1 MKQNKQ
7 LIFTAQSAI
16 IFYFLLE
23 SFFNVLV
30 NTNAYIFMNLSN
42 FSVIL
47 PGILT
52 VIVII
57 VAEIL
62 IFMFKSILKDYRISI
77 LTLIIVITRLG
88 TQFIVDPFFLFV
100 FNFILFFTTI
110 IWNIEILLLIENFET
125 EFGISAYFSG
135 ILLGLGIQYGI
146 LILNISSNVSW
157 ALIKIL
163 STILFCLYLEMT
175 VYFLFTAS
183 KIKKISEKIAK
194 NIKEEITP
202 RISYFHFFIIGTL
215 FLLSTIWI
223 LNPVAL
229 SAYDILNLSLNNISN
244 QSTIFWSS
252 YGFTYY
258 IFIVLGTLLVSYMFI
273 HRKLSLLSP
282 RKFKYVMLIIVGISL
297 LINLLSIYII
307 EENYTVLSTIYLTF
321 LTISNALS
329 LIFYFTYLFHFYSF
343 DSRLKL
349 FLGLLIFFFTVFFF
363 IILQIEIFWYNY
375 LSLLVN
381 VALLSIVSTL
391 FIYILEIKKIRV
403 TLKLKKSSFSNKNII
418 TAFILIIILNA
429 IALIYLSQDRTVR
442 GPEDDN
448 PRVMVWNIHNAIG
461 VDDVFDLE
469 RISSDIKKNDPDI
482 IGLNEVDLGA
492 LKTSFVDIPSYIS
505 HKLGM
510 YYFYGF
516 TFYKHYGNLLLSKY
530 PIKQAEII
538 KLPLIVGD
546 AEPRSLIKA
555 TIEIN
560 SQDWTFYITHLST
573 KREDRL
579 AQVPFIVNK
588 INEQEDFNK
597 IIWLGDF
604 NLEPASEAYNKINGT
619 TSLNFTDTYDILNV
633 DPGYTGHF
641 DETGVPQKR
650 IDYIMCSPDL
660 IPKNS
665 EIFCSLASDHCAVI
679 TDF

>member
-1 MKQNKQ
+1 
-7 LIFTAQSAI
+7 
-16 IFYFLLE
+16 
-23 SFFNVLV
+23 
-30 NTNAYIFMNLSN
+30 
-42 FSVIL
+42 
-47 PGILT
+47 
-52 VIVII
+52 
-57 VAEIL
+57 
-62 IFMFKSILKDYRISI
+62 
-77 LTLIIVITRLG
+77 
-88 TQFIVDPFFLFV
+88 
-100 FNFILFFTTI
+100 
-110 IWNIEILLLIENFET
+110 
-125 EFGISAYFSG
+125 
-135 ILLGLGIQYGI
+135 
-146 LILNISSNVSW
+146 
-157 ALIKIL
+157 
-163 STILFCLYLEMT
+163 
-175 VYFLFTAS
+175 
-183 KIKKISEKIAK
+183 
-194 NIKEEITP
+194 
-202 RISYFHFFIIGTL
+202 
-215 FLLSTIWI
+215 
-223 LNPVAL
+223 
-229 SAYDILNLSLNNISN
+229 
-244 QSTIFWSS
+244 
-252 YGFTYY
+252 
-258 IFIVLGTLLVSYMFI
+258 
-273 HRKLSLLSP
+273 
-282 RKFKYVMLIIVGISL
+282 
-297 LINLLSIYII
+297 
-307 EENYTVLSTIYLTF
+307 
-321 LTISNALS
+321 
-329 LIFYFTYLFHFYSF
+329 
-343 DSRLKL
+343 
-349 FLGLLIFFFTVFFF
+349 
-363 IILQIEIFWYNY
+363 
-375 LSLLVN
+375 LVN

-469 RISSDIKKNDPDI
+469 RITSDIKKNDPDI

-641 DETGVPQKR
+641 DETGIPQKR
-650 IDYIMCSPDL
+650 IDYIMCSHDL

>member
-1 MKQNKQ
+1 
-7 LIFTAQSAI
+7 
-16 IFYFLLE
+16 
-23 SFFNVLV
+23 
-30 NTNAYIFMNLSN
+30 MNLSN
-42 FSVIL
+42 FPVIL

-52 VIVII
+52 VIII
-57 VAEIL
+57 ILVEIL
-62 IFMFKSILKDYRISI
+62 IFMFKSILKDYKISL
-77 LTLIIVITRLG
+77 LTFIIVITRLG
-88 TQFIVDPFFLFV
+88 AQFIVNPFFLFV
-100 FNFILFFTTI
+100 FNFVLFFTTI

-125 EFGISAYFSG
+125 EIGISAYISG

-146 LILNISSNVSW
+146 LILNVSSNISW
-157 ALIKIL
+157 ATIKIL
-163 STILFCLYLEMT
+163 PTILFCLYLEM
-175 VYFLFTAS
+175 VNYFLFTPS
-183 KIKKISEKIAK
+183 KIKAISGKIAK
-194 NIKEEITP
+194 NVKEEIIP
-202 RISYFHFFIIGTL
+202 KISYFHFLIIGTL
-215 FLLSTIWI
+215 FLLSAIWM
-223 LNPVAL
+223 LNPMAL
-229 SAYDILNLSLNNISN
+229 SAYDILNLNLNNIFN
-244 QSTIFWSS
+244 QSTISWSS
-252 YGFTYY
+252 YGYTYY
-258 IFIVLGTLLVSYMFI
+258 IFIILGTLIVSYIFI
-273 HRKLSLLSP
+273 HRKLSLISP
-282 RKFKYVMLIIVGISL
+282 RKFKYLLLIFVGSSL
-297 LINLLSIYII
+297 IINLLSIFII

-329 LIFYFTYLFHFYSF
+329 LIFYFTYIFHFYSF
-343 DSRLKL
+343 HSRLKL

-363 IILQIEIFWYNY
+363 IILQIEIFWYSY

-381 VALLSIVSTL
+381 VAVLSIVSSL
-391 FIYILEIKKIRV
+391 LIYILEIKNIRV
-403 TLKLKKSSFSNKNII
+403 SLKLKKISFSNKNII
-418 TAFILIIILNA
+418 TAFLLIIILNGL
-429 IALIYLSQDRTVR
+429 ALIYLSQARTIR
-442 GPEDDN
+442 SSEEDN
-448 PRVMVWNIHNAIG
+448 PRVMIWNIHNAIG

-469 RISSDIKKNDPDI
+469 RITSDIKQNDPDI

-538 KLPLIVGD
+538 ELPLIVGD
-546 AEPRSLIKA
+546 AEPRALIKA

-588 INEQEDFNK
+588 INEKEEFK
-597 IIWLGDF
+597 RIIWLGDF
-604 NLEPASEAYNKINGT
+604 NLEPTSEAYTYINGT
-619 TSLNFTDTYDILNV
+619 TSLNFTDTYDFLNV
-633 DPGYTGHF
+633 DPGFTGHF
-641 DETGVPQKR
+641 DESASPKKR

-660 IPKNS
+660 IPKSS